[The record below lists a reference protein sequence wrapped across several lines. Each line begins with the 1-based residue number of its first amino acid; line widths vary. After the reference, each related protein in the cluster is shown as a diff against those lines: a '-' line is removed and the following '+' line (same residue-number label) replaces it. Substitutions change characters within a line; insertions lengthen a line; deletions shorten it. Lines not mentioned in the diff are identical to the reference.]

1 MMEKEKEE
9 IINQIENFKL
19 NYYSTNN
26 KSMFFKNNQKLQV
39 AEKISNQFDLDI
51 LLEKTVYSINGSSN
65 IYLDYTIFKL
75 YANEYNYEKII
86 VYICN
91 LIEST
96 IEKHGYFCFYT
107 NLDGFTVTSAER
119 YRPCVELFVNTYYN
133 ESAIKYKEYM
143 HSWTLLNPPSI
154 IDIVMKLFKKII
166 DEQVAKKIVIISKKE
181 SLCKIA
187 ELHSS

>member
-26 KSMFFKNNQKLQV
+26 KNMFFKNNQKLQV

-96 IEKHGYFCFYT
+96 IEKLKKNDILLIAGKGHETYQIIG
-107 NLDGFTVTSAER
+107 NRTVFFSDIEIAR
-119 YRPCVELFVNTYYN
+119 K
-133 ESAIKYKEYM
+133 I
-143 HSWTLLNPPSI
+143 LLLKN
-154 IDIVMKLFKKII
+154 K
-166 DEQVAKKIVIISKKE
+166 
-181 SLCKIA
+181 
-187 ELHSS
+187 